1 MLTSAS
7 DICSAASGPTDL
19 VKIQSINIADTNQK
33 RTEKGKDAHE
43 SSLLVQT
50 ARNHLKAT

>member
-1 MLTSAS
+1 M
-7 DICSAASGPTDL
+7 CSAASGPTDL
-19 VKIQSINIADTNQK
+19 VKIQSINIADTSQK
-33 RTEKGKDAHE
+33 RTEKGKDACE